1 VYSDVEFVIPP
12 KRTRKSNPNG
22 DQERG
27 APRKIYA
34 AKKLLTRC
42 EYFHAMFNGGFRE
55 VEGVIEEVSR
65 QSPLGA
71 NKQEEDEEEYDV
83 LSDSDVEDEASDQSS
98 SSSQPIQIA
107 RAPSRSSTLAPR
119 RSSTSRDGSPIPD
132 EVEGESVAESNDEA
146 TSTPGEVHAEE
157 PTEFPV
163 ETVPA
168 KKDTVPSTPGR
179 REVGGP
185 KKTRVMI
192 RDAAWSTW
200 WAVLYWVS

>member
-1 VYSDVEFVIPP
+1 MIPP
-12 KRTRKSNPNG
+12 KRTRKSKLNG

-27 APRKIYA
+27 ATRKIYA

-55 VEGVIEEVSR
+55 VEGVIEEVSHQTR
-65 QSPLGA
+65 TLADQ
-71 NKQEEDEEEYDV
+71 QEEDEEEFDV
-83 LSDSDVEDEASDQSS
+83 LSDSDVEDEASDQSGS
-98 SSSQPIQIA
+98 TQPISLA

-119 RSSTSRDGSPIPD
+119 RSSTSRDGSPIPN
-132 EVEGESVAESNDEA
+132 EEEGQSVAESNDEA

-157 PTEFPV
+157 QSEFPV
-163 ETVPA
+163 ETVHA
-168 KKDTVPSTPGR
+168 KKDTVPTTPGR
-179 REVGGP
+179 HPREVGGP

-200 WAVLYWVS
+200 WAVLYWVSNLAPL

>member
-1 VYSDVEFVIPP
+1 LHI
-12 KRTRKSNPNG
+12 
-22 DQERG
+22 
-27 APRKIYA
+27 
-34 AKKLLTRC
+34 
-42 EYFHAMFNGGFRE
+42 
-55 VEGVIEEVSR
+55 GV
-65 QSPLGA
+65 A
-71 NKQEEDEEEYDV
+71 DKQEDDEEEFDV
-83 LSDSDVEDEASDQSS
+83 LSDSDVEDEASNLSR
-98 SSSQPIQIA
+98 SSQPLPLA

-132 EVEGESVAESNDEA
+132 EGEGESVAESNDEA

-157 PTEFPV
+157 QSEFPV

-179 REVGGP
+179 HPREVGGP

-200 WAVLYWVS
+200 WAVLYWVSQL

>member
-1 VYSDVEFVIPP
+1 VIPP

-22 DQERG
+22 DQERA

-55 VEGVIEEVSR
+55 VEGVIEEVS
-65 QSPLGA
+65 QQFTALSD
-71 NKQEEDEEEYDV
+71 KQEEDEEEFDA
-83 LSDSDVEDEASDQSS
+83 LSDSDVEDEASDSS
-98 SSSQPIQIA
+98 SSTQPLSLA

-119 RSSTSRDGSPIPD
+119 RSSTSRDGSPIPNED
-132 EVEGESVAESNDEA
+132 EGESVAESNDEA
-146 TSTPGEVHAEE
+146 TSTPGEVQAEE
-157 PTEFPV
+157 QSEFPV
-163 ETVPA
+163 EAVHA

-179 REVGGP
+179 HPREVGGP

-200 WAVLYWVS
+200 WAVLYWVI